1 MRSVA
6 EDLAEWLE
14 SQPRGQLDLDAAM
27 FIRKMERVYAAAYD
41 MVYARNDIASKAAYA
56 DMIDVIKG
64 KKAND

>member
-14 SQPRGQLDLDAAM
+14 SQPRSQLDLDAAL

-41 MVYARNDIASKAAYA
+41 MVYARNDVSSKAAYA
-56 DMIDVIKG
+56 DMVDIIKG
-64 KKAND
+64 KRAE

>member
-14 SQPRGQLDLDAAM
+14 SQPRGQLDLDAAV

-41 MVYARNDIASKAAYA
+41 MVYARNDVASKAAYA
-56 DMIDVIKG
+56 EMVDIIKG
-64 KKAND
+64 KRSE

>member
-14 SQPRGQLDLDAAM
+14 SQPRGQLDLDAAL

-41 MVYARNDIASKAAYA
+41 MVYARNDVASKAAYA
-56 DMIDVIKG
+56 DMVDIIKG
-64 KKAND
+64 KKND

>member
-14 SQPRGQLDLDAAM
+14 SQPRSQLDLDAAL

-41 MVYARNDIASKAAYA
+41 MVYAHNDVSSKAAYA
-56 DMIDVIKG
+56 DMVDIIKG
-64 KKAND
+64 KRAE